1 MGAGTVRSAADAA
14 AGLWSTGTTH
24 QEVTSGDVWVD
35 GTFTHAIA
43 VVIAEAMV
51 DTDVLLHLRI
61 VATDSAATTK
71 TGTDYTTEP
80 SGDASLIGDD
90 STGAL
95 ADSQVLVGGGGVF
108 VHTAE
113 LDLSG
118 LVLDDVLL
126 LAVEAYAGAPGV
138 AGVYRPRYAAVY
150 LESRA

>member
-1 MGAGTVRSAADAA
+1 MFAHNLRTLRES
-14 AGLWSTGTTH
+14 L
-24 QEVTSGDVWVD
+24 
-35 GTFTHAIA
+35 FT
-43 VVIAEAMV
+43 
-51 DTDVLLHLRI
+51 
-61 VATDSAATTK
+61 
-71 TGTDYTTEP
+71 
-80 SGDASLIGDD
+80 
-90 STGAL
+90 
-95 ADSQVLVGGGGVF
+95 LVGGGGVF